1 MSDEQV
7 TLEAYSC
14 LAEGEPVAKRR
25 LEKPRHV
32 PRTEGSVTTVGINE
46 VLASGGLP
54 EDVREEEL
62 MHRRL
67 DRSNRQRSLW
77 ERFIHSPP
85 EDELAGRLA
94 DAYEDPGLDRFELD
108 ALWGMFTDDKPVL
121 EDRRVGLYDDE

>member
-7 TLEAYSC
+7 TLEAYSR

-32 PRTEGSVTTVGINE
+32 PRTEGSVTTEGINE
-46 VLASGGLP
+46 VLGRGGVSGGAA
-54 EDVREEEL
+54 EEL

-67 DRSNRQRSLW
+67 DRSEKQRRLW
-77 ERFIHSPP
+77 ARFRAAPP

-94 DAYEDPGLDRFELD
+94 DAYEDPQWDRFELNS
-108 ALWGMFTDDKPVL
+108 LWGMFTDDKPVL
-121 EDRRVGLYDDE
+121 HERRDGLWSDE